1 MKVYKK
7 NLPDGVKKC
16 FGYDKG
22 VKVKLINKKYLKKK
36 NNKTN
41 EKYFFTRLFILC
53 ISLFLKKRNYLSFPN
68 NSSKCKNMSI

>member
-16 FGYDKG
+16 FAREKG

-36 NNKTN
+36 TNKD
-41 EKYFFTRLFILC
+41 EKT
-53 ISLFLKKRNYLSFPN
+53 K
-68 NSSKCKNMSI
+68 